1 VKPVAV
7 VVMARVPG
15 FGPAKTRLCPPLTRD
30 QAALGYRCFLLDRLD
45 QLAAIEGVAPA
56 IAYTPEHGA
65 RQLARLAPP
74 SFSLYAQ
81 RGPDLGA
88 RLDAILTELIE
99 AGHAGAIAID
109 SDSPTLPMDW
119 IALGARALAS
129 RKADL
134 VVGPCDDGGYYA
146 VGLRVPRAALF
157 ADMPWSTSEIL
168 SRTLERAGTL
178 GLAVEQLPLWFDV
191 DTEADLRRL
200 YGERDRHPLPR
211 RTGRWL
217 EVIYSC
223 AGSP

>member
-1 VKPVAV
+1 VQPVAV

-45 QLAAIEGVAPA
+45 QLAAIEGIAPA

-65 RQLARLAPP
+65 RQLARLAPS

-88 RLDAILTELIE
+88 RLDAILTQLIE

-119 IALGARALAS
+119 IAFGARALAGG
-129 RKADL
+129 KTDL
-134 VVGPCDDGGYYA
+134 VVGPCEDGGYYA
-146 VGLRVPRAALF
+146 VGLRAPRPALF

-168 SRTLERAGTL
+168 PRTLERASAL

-191 DTEADLRRL
+191 DTETDLRRL
-200 YGERDRHPLPR
+200 YVERDRHLLPW
-211 RTGRWL
+211 RTRRWL
-217 EVIYSC
+217 EAVYSC
-223 AGSP
+223 AGLP